1 MQRQQ
6 SRWRVRKMTAAFD
19 QMILR
24 EAAARQGATTHTRS
38 RMSPQD
44 AWDELVVQIEESTP
58 IRETVIQMLEELLD
72 ALKAGEPLPGPCGS
86 A

>member
-1 MQRQQ
+1 
-6 SRWRVRKMTAAFD
+6 
-19 QMILR
+19 
-24 EAAARQGATTHTRS
+24 
-38 RMSPQD
+38 MSPQD